1 MLEYKQSIHNSL
13 YDYMGEQKLN
23 VSTHKN
29 KGVFM
34 KKIFLFICFFLC
46 FAYLSAC
53 SEDKPP
59 IDSPIQTEEPTQ
71 PIETNEPT
79 LPVETPEQPVE
90 SDPTE
95 VLTNTLVSINQD
107 ALDSIQ
113 TTQGFEINLYAMTHI
128 SLIRDKYFYI
138 YFKEIIYQP
147 ISNQLCIIFDYYDE
161 DYERAQYYMIGQ
173 EKGVNLT
180 LQQLSYIKSNQE
192 GEHGGCFNFMSKE
205 TTYEIRIGKIDQ
217 DDLNPSPIME
227 AVAIIE
233 FIDHNYSE
241 RHKIGS
247 KSLNFDQ
254 ALTYTYDSIPSVSLD
269 ISIDD
274 QYEII
279 NQVVLGLYEPETN
292 ILLEVYT
299 IELSELKWNNEKLI
313 IDNYVIPNLAPYTD
327 YQVKVYIS
335 GHNGIETF
343 TNVLVINGYFTS
355 QSITY
360 PLGYRRHGFFAT
372 IIDVRPND
380 TETTINYIGVNNQ
393 KVISVNDRQPY
404 SFILHIYNDENQ
416 LIYQSPIDVSLDS
429 ISVPNMYA
437 QIGYKI
443 RIVTDR
449 DDLILNE
456 RFIEEP
462 APRIVINSIQDGI
475 LYGKVTEGV
484 ESINFISIFIFV
496 GNDLDRVDEIEV
508 SVFSQNGSFTVVLP
522 NYQSYR
528 FYDQV
533 LLFYQINYGP
543 MSSPKFSGRELW
555 IILN

>member
-1 MLEYKQSIHNSL
+1 MFLLTKI
-13 YDYMGEQKLN
+13 
-23 VSTHKN
+23 
-29 KGVFM
+29 KGAIM
-34 KKIFLFICFFLC
+34 KKFFFFMCFFLC
-46 FAYLSAC
+46 FAFLSAC
-53 SEDKPP
+53 SDNKTPT
-59 IDSPIQTEEPTQ
+59 QTEEPTV
-71 PIETNEPT
+71 PIEPNEPT
-79 LPVETPEQPVE
+79 LPVETPEEPIV

-95 VLTNTLVSINQD
+95 IISNTLVSINSD
-107 ALDSIQ
+107 TLDSVL
-113 TTQGFEINLYAMTHI
+113 TTQGFEFNLYAMTHI

-147 ISNQLCIIFDYYDE
+147 ITNQLCIIFDYHDE
-161 DYERAQYYMIGQ
+161 DYERARYYMIGQ

-180 LQQLSYIKSNQE
+180 LQQLSYVKSNQE
-192 GEHGGCFNFMSKE
+192 GEHGGCFNFMNKE
-205 TTYEIRIGKIDQ
+205 TTYEIIIGKIDQ
-217 DDLNPSPIME
+217 DDLNPSPMME
-227 AVAIIE
+227 AVAFIE

-254 ALTYTYDSIPSVSLD
+254 SLTYTYDSIPSVSLD
-269 ISIDD
+269 ISVDD
-274 QYEII
+274 QFEII
-279 NQVVLGLYEPETN
+279 NQVVLGLYEHGTN

-299 IELSELKWNNEKLI
+299 IELSELKWNNEKLT
-313 IDNYVIPNLAPYTD
+313 IDNYVIPNLAPFTD

-343 TNVLVINGYFTS
+343 TNVLVLNGYFTS

-380 TETTINYIGVNNQ
+380 TETTINYIAVNNQ
-393 KVISVNDRQPY
+393 KVISVIDRQPY
-404 SFILHIYNDENQ
+404 SFILHIFNDENQ
-416 LIYQSPIDVSLDS
+416 LVYQSPIDVSLNS
-429 ISVPNMYA
+429 ISIPNIYA

-462 APRIVINSIQDGI
+462 APRIVINKIQDGI

-484 ESINFISIFIFV
+484 ESINFISIIIFV
-496 GNDLDRVDEIEV
+496 GNDLDRVDEVEV
-508 SVFSQNGSFTVVLP
+508 SVFSPDGSFTVVLP

-533 LLFYQINYGP
+533 LLFYQINYGS

-555 IILN
+555 VELN